1 MIEYLSIN
9 GLGVIGDAAVE
20 LDPGFTVVTGETGA
34 GKTMVVTA
42 LNLLLGARA
51 DAGAVRHGASRATV
65 EAGFRLDAGQ
75 AAVEIATEA
84 GAVLDEET
92 PDGGAGPE
100 TDAVPSVSP
109 DVGAPARRRGDVA
122 LVVTR
127 SVGAAGSSGR
137 SRASAGGRGVP
148 VALLGEL
155 GEHLVAVHGQ
165 TDQLRL
171 KSPAAQRHALDAFA
185 GPELTE
191 TLTAY
196 QRDFEAWRRA
206 ATELDEITNN
216 EQDRAR
222 EAENLQRSL
231 EEIDNAAVREG
242 EDEEVKAL
250 IQRLENVEELRAA
263 SLGAHTHLV
272 GGDAADAVEI
282 PSAET
287 LIEAARQSLLQAPGQ
302 DDELTGLS
310 QRLAE
315 VGILLA
321 DVSGDLAGYAA
332 RLDDDAASDLDSAQ
346 SRLAELTRL
355 SRLYGPELSDVIRW
369 AETHRPRLETLQG
382 DTGRI
387 EELTAEVARLEQDVL
402 AGASELTRLRT
413 AGASALAG
421 LVSEELHALSMPDAT
436 FHATVTTGGQP
447 GPHGADE
454 VHLLLQPHAGAEP
467 RPLGKGASGGE
478 LSRVMLALEVVL
490 AATDPVP
497 TFVFDEV
504 DAGVGGEAAVQ
515 IGRRLARLAR
525 HVQVIVVTHLPQV
538 AAFADRHLKVTKN
551 SDGDAGFTTSDVA
564 SLEGEERVGE
574 LARML
579 AGRADSGAA
588 RDHARELLEASHA

>member
-9 GLGVIGDAAVE
+9 GLGVIGDATVE

-65 EAGFRLDAGQ
+65 EAGFRLAPGN
-75 AAVEIATEA
+75 AALGLAAEA
-84 GAVLDEET
+84 GAVLDDVEDAVGE
-92 PDGGAGPE
+92 GNGPE
-100 TDAVPSVSP
+100 P
-109 DVGAPARRRGDVA
+109 A

-171 KSPAAQRHALDAFA
+171 KSPAAQRHALDSFA
-185 GPELTE
+185 GPAVTE
-191 TLTAY
+191 ALSAY
-196 QRDFEAWRRA
+196 RHDYEAWRRA
-206 ATELDEITNN
+206 GTELAEITTH

-231 EEIDNAAVREG
+231 EEIDTASPEEG
-242 EDEEVKAL
+242 EDEAVRAM
-250 IQRLENVEELRAA
+250 IARLENVEELRAA
-263 SLGAHTHLV
+263 SLGAHAHLS
-272 GGDAADAVEI
+272 GADAADAVEI
-282 PSAET
+282 PAAEA
-287 LIEAARQSLLQAPGQ
+287 LVESARQSLLSAPGQ
-302 DDELTGLS
+302 DEELTGMAR
-310 QRLAE
+310 RLGE
-315 VGILLA
+315 VGIHLA
-321 DVSGDLAGYAA
+321 DIAGDLAGYAA
-332 RLDDDAASDLDSAQ
+332 RLDEDSGADLDTAQ

-355 SRLYGPELSDVIRW
+355 MRLYGPELTDVIAW
-369 AETHRPRLETLQG
+369 AEAHRPRLEELQG
-382 DTGRI
+382 DSGRI
-387 EELTAEVARLEQDVL
+387 EELTAEVARLEQQVL
-402 AGASELTRLRT
+402 AGVTELTRLRGE
-413 AGASALAG
+413 AAARLSG
-421 LVSEELHALSMPDAT
+421 LVSEELHALSMPDAS
-436 FHATVTTGGQP
+436 FHATVSTAGEP

-454 VHLLLQPHAGAEP
+454 VRLLLQPHAGADP

-538 AAFADRHLKVTKN
+538 AAFADRHVKVTKD
-551 SDGDAGFTTSDVA
+551 SDSEAGFTTSDVA
-564 SLEGEERVGE
+564 SLQDEDRVGE

-579 AGRADSGAA
+579 AGRSGSDAA
-588 RDHARELLEASHA
+588 RDHARELLEASRA

>member
-9 GLGVIGDAAVE
+9 GLGVIGDADVE

-42 LNLLLGARA
+42 LNLLSGARA

-65 EAGFRLDAGQ
+65 EAGFRLSRDH
-75 AAVEIATEA
+75 AAVGIAEEA
-84 GAVLDEET
+84 GAVLDEAEPT
-92 PDGGAGPE
+92 ADDQ
-100 TDAVPSVSP
+100 T
-109 DVGAPARRRGDVA
+109 

-155 GEHLVAVHGQ
+155 GGQLVAIHGQ

-171 KSPAAQRHALDAFA
+171 KSPAAQRHALDSFA
-185 GPELTE
+185 GPELA
-191 TLTAY
+191 TAL
-196 QRDFEAWRRA
+196 EAYRQDYLAWKQA
-206 ATELDEITNN
+206 AAELDEITAH

-231 EEIDNAAVREG
+231 EEIDEAAVEAG
-242 EDEEVKAL
+242 EDEAVKAR
-250 IQRLENVEELRAA
+250 IQRLENVEELRSA
-263 SLGAHTHLV
+263 SLGAHAHLAGADV
-272 GGDAADAVEI
+272 ADAVEA
-282 PSAET
+282 PSAMA
-287 LIEAARQSLLQAPGQ
+287 LLEAARQCLVQSPGH
-302 DDELTGLS
+302 DEELAELS
-310 QRLAE
+310 KRLDE
-315 VGILLA
+315 VGIVVA
-321 DVSGDLAGYAA
+321 DISADLAGYAA
-332 RLDDDAASDLDSAQ
+332 RLDDDASTDLDAAQ

-355 SRLYGPELSDVIRW
+355 MRLYGPELTDVLAW
-369 AETHRPRLETLQG
+369 AEHHRPRLEELQG
-382 DTGRI
+382 DSGRI
-387 EELTAEVARLEQDVL
+387 EELSAEVERLQEAVR
-402 AGASELTRLRT
+402 AGASTLTALRT
-413 AGASALAG
+413 AAAEDLSRS
-421 LVSEELHALSMPDAT
+421 VSEELRALSMPDAT
-436 FHATVTTGGQP
+436 FHATVVPGDEP
-447 GPHGADE
+447 GPHGADD
-454 VHLLLQPHAGAEP
+454 VHLLLQPHAGTDP

-515 IGRRLARLAR
+515 IGRRLARLAQ

-538 AAFADRHLKVTKN
+538 AAFADRHLRVTKN
-551 SDGDAGFTTSDVA
+551 SNSTSGFTTSDVVT
-564 SLEGEERVGE
+564 LEGEDRIEE

-579 AGRADSGAA
+579 AGRAGSGSA
-588 RDHARELLEASHA
+588 RDHARELLEASLA

>member
-1 MIEYLSIN
+1 MIEYLSIDS
-9 GLGVIGDAAVE
+9 LGVIGDATVD

-51 DAGAVRHGASRATV
+51 DAGAVRHGSSHATV
-65 EAGFRLDAGQ
+65 EAGFRLGADH
-75 AAVEIATEA
+75 AAVTLAEEA
-84 GAVLDEET
+84 GAVLDEVDD
-92 PDGGAGPE
+92 DGGR
-100 TDAVPSVSP
+100 S
-109 DVGAPARRRGDVA
+109 ARLARA

-127 SVGAAGSSGR
+127 TVGAAGGSR

-155 GEHLVAVHGQ
+155 GQHLVAVHGQ

-171 KSPAAQRHALDAFA
+171 KSAAAQRHALDSFA
-185 GPELTE
+185 GEELAGA
-191 TLTAY
+191 LAAY
-196 QRDFEAWRRA
+196 RRDFEAWRAARA
-206 ATELDEITNN
+206 ELAEITQH

-231 EEIDNAAVREG
+231 EEIDEADVHEG
-242 EDEEVKAL
+242 EDEEIRTR
-250 IQRLENVEELRAA
+250 IQRLENIEELRAA
-263 SLGAHTHLV
+263 SLGAHAHLA
-272 GGDAADAVEI
+272 GADAAEAVDV
-282 PSAET
+282 PSAEA
-287 LIEAARQSLLQAPGQ
+287 LVEAARQALLQAPGQ
-302 DDELTGLS
+302 DAELTALAG
-310 QRLAE
+310 RLAE

-321 DVSGDLAGYAA
+321 DVSAELAGYAA
-332 RLDDDAASDLDSAQ
+332 GLDDDAASDLDAAQ
-346 SRLAELTRL
+346 SRLAELNRL
-355 SRLYGPELSDVIRW
+355 MRLYGPDLADVLEW
-369 AETHRPRLETLQG
+369 ARAHRARLDELQG
-382 DTGRI
+382 DSGRI
-387 EELTAEVARLEQDVL
+387 VELTEQSERLE
-402 AGASELTRLRT
+402 ASVRTAAAELTRLRT
-413 AGASALAG
+413 AAAEELSAQ
-421 LVSEELHALSMPDAT
+421 VTEELHALSMPDAT
-436 FHATVTTGGQP
+436 FHASVTPGGEP

-454 VHLLLQPHAGAEP
+454 VALLLQPHAGSAP

-515 IGRRLARLAR
+515 IGRRLARLAQ

-538 AAFADRHLKVTKN
+538 AAYADRHLKVTKD
-551 SDGDAGFTTSDVA
+551 SDSDAGFTTSDVQV
-564 SLEGEERVGE
+564 LEGEARVEE

-579 AGRADSGAA
+579 AGRAGSGSA

>member
-1 MIEYLSIN
+1 MIDYLSID
-9 GLGVIGDAAVE
+9 GLGVIGDATVE

-65 EAGFRLDAGQ
+65 EAGFRLLADHPAL
-75 AAVEIATEA
+75 ARAEEA
-84 GAVLDEET
+84 GAALDDDADLAPGSSGNAT
-92 PDGGAGPE
+92 PSAG
-100 TDAVPSVSP
+100 TT
-109 DVGAPARRRGDVA
+109 PAAAGERG

-137 SRASAGGRGVP
+137 SRASAGGVGVP

-171 KSPAAQRHALDAFA
+171 KSPAAQRHALDSFA
-185 GPELTE
+185 GDALARV
-191 TLTAY
+191 LDAY
-196 QRDFEAWRRA
+196 RRDFDHWRHSVA
-206 ATELDEITNN
+206 ELAEITTH

-231 EEIDNAAVREG
+231 EEIDLAAVRAG
-242 EDEEVKAL
+242 EDLEVRAL
-250 IQRLENVEELRAA
+250 IERLENVEELRAA
-263 SLGAHTHLV
+263 TLGAHARLA

-282 PSAET
+282 PSAEA
-287 LIEAARQSLLQAPGQ
+287 LVEDARQALLQAPGQ
-302 DDELTGLS
+302 DEELTQLAR
-310 QRLAE
+310 RLAE

-332 RLDDDAASDLDSAQ
+332 RLDDDAAADLDTAQ

-355 SRLYGPELSDVIRW
+355 MRLYGPELSDVLDW
-369 AETHRPRLETLQG
+369 AETHRPRLEELQG
-382 DTGRI
+382 DPGRI
-387 EELTAEVARLEQDVL
+387 EELTATVTRLEQQVRR
-402 AGASELTRLRT
+402 GAAELTRLREE
-413 AGASALAG
+413 AAREL
-421 LVSEELHALSMPDAT
+421 SERVTGELHALSMPDAS
-436 FHATVTTGGQP
+436 FHASVVPGDEP
-447 GPHGADE
+447 GPHGTDE
-454 VHLLLQPHAGAEP
+454 VRLLLQPHAGAEP

-515 IGRRLARLAR
+515 IGRRLARLAQ

-538 AAFADRHLKVTKN
+538 AAFADRHVKVIKD
-551 SDGDAGFTTSDVA
+551 SDRDAGFTTSDVTV
-564 SLEGEERVGE
+564 LTGEDRVGE

-579 AGRADSGAA
+579 AGRSGSDAA
-588 RDHARELLEASHA
+588 RDHARELLEASRP

>member
-1 MIEYLSIN
+1 MIEYLSIK
-9 GLGVIGDAAVE
+9 GLGVIGDASVE

-65 EAGFRLDAGQ
+65 EAGFRIARGN
-75 AAVEIATEA
+75 AAVGIAAEA
-84 GAVLDEET
+84 GAVLDDE
-92 PDGGAGPE
+92 DGDDDGASGRRE
-100 TDAVPSVSP
+100 
-109 DVGAPARRRGDVA
+109 APVA
-122 LVVTR
+122 LVVSR

-137 SRASAGGRGVP
+137 SRAAAGGRGVP
-148 VALLGEL
+148 VALLGDL

-165 TDQLRL
+165 TDQIRL
-171 KSPAAQRHALDAFA
+171 KSPAAQRHALDSFA
-185 GPELTE
+185 GAEVASALRTYRE
-191 TLTAY
+191 DYA
-196 QRDFEAWRRA
+196 AWKRA
-206 ATELDEITNN
+206 AAELEDITLH

-231 EEIDNAAVREG
+231 EEIDDAAVEAG
-242 EDEEVKAL
+242 EDEAVRAM
-250 IQRLENVEELRAA
+250 IQRLENIEELRAA
-263 SLGAHTHLV
+263 ALGAHAHLA
-272 GGDAADAVEI
+272 GADAAEAIDVPA
-282 PSAET
+282 AEA
-287 LIEAARQSLLQAPGQ
+287 LIESARQALVQAPGQ
-302 DDELTGLS
+302 DEELVELAK
-310 QRLAE
+310 RLAE
-315 VGILLA
+315 VGILIA
-321 DVSGDLAGYAA
+321 DIAGDLAGYAS
-332 RLDDDAASDLDSAQ
+332 RLDDDAAFDLDTAQ

-355 SRLYGPELSDVIRW
+355 MRLYGPELSDVIAW
-369 AETHRPRLETLQG
+369 AESHRPRLDELQG

-387 EELTAEVARLEQDVL
+387 EELTAEVGRLEAAVL
-402 AGASELTRLRT
+402 AGAAELTRLRT
-413 AGASALAG
+413 AAADELSA

-436 FHATVTTGGQP
+436 FHATVAPGGAP

-454 VHLLLQPHAGAEP
+454 IQLLLQPHAGSDP
-467 RPLGKGASGGE
+467 RALGKGASGGE

-515 IGRRLARLAR
+515 IGRRLARLAQ

-551 SDGDAGFTTSDVA
+551 SDSDAGFTTSDVQT
-564 SLEGEERVGE
+564 LHGEQRVGE

-579 AGRADSGAA
+579 AGRADSGSA

>member
-65 EAGFRLDAGQ
+65 EAGFRIAPGN
-75 AAVEIATEA
+75 AAVGIAAEA
-84 GAVLDEET
+84 GAILDE
-92 PDGGAGPE
+92 DGTAEPRSGADDGEPGS
-100 TDAVPSVSP
+100 AN
-109 DVGAPARRRGDVA
+109 APVA
-122 LVVTR
+122 LVVSR

-171 KSPAAQRHALDAFA
+171 KSPAAQRHALDSFA
-185 GPELTE
+185 GPEVA
-191 TLTAY
+191 TALRAY
-196 QRDFEAWRRA
+196 RRDYEAWKQA
-206 ATELDEITNN
+206 AAELEDITLH

-231 EEIDNAAVREG
+231 EEIDNAAVGEG
-242 EDEEVKAL
+242 EDEAVKAL

-263 SLGAHTHLV
+263 SLGAHAHLA
-272 GGDAADAVEI
+272 GADAAEAVDM
-282 PSAET
+282 PAAEA
-287 LIEAARQSLLQAPGQ
+287 LIESARQALLQAPGQ
-302 DDELTGLS
+302 DDQLAELAK
-310 QRLAE
+310 RLAE
-315 VGILLA
+315 VGIVVA
-321 DVSGDLAGYAA
+321 DIAGDLAGYASQ
-332 RLDDDAASDLDSAQ
+332 LDDDAASDLDTAQ

-355 SRLYGPELSDVIRW
+355 MRLYGPELSDVIQW
-369 AETHRPRLETLQG
+369 ADSHRPRLDELQG
-382 DTGRI
+382 DSGRI
-387 EELTAEVARLEQDVL
+387 EELSAEVDRLEAAVL
-402 AGASELTRLRT
+402 AGAAELTRLRT
-413 AGASALAG
+413 GAAGELSG

-436 FHATVTTGGQP
+436 FHATVTTGGEP

-454 VHLLLQPHAGAEP
+454 IQLLLQPHAGTAP

-538 AAFADRHLKVTKN
+538 AAFAERHLKVTKN
-551 SDGDAGFTTSDVA
+551 SNSDAGFTTSDVQA
-564 SLEGEERVGE
+564 LDGEQRVGE

-579 AGRADSGAA
+579 AGRADSGSA
-588 RDHARELLEASHA
+588 RDHARELLDASHA

>member
-9 GLGVIGDAAVE
+9 GLGVIGDASVE

-65 EAGFRLDAGQ
+65 EAGFRLSRSN
-75 AAVEIATEA
+75 AALGLAAEA
-84 GAVLDEET
+84 GAVVDDDEEEA
-92 PDGGAGPE
+92 PGA
-100 TDAVPSVSP
+100 T
-109 DVGAPARRRGDVA
+109 GAESA

-127 SVGAAGSSGR
+127 SVGASGSTGR

-171 KSPAAQRHALDAFA
+171 KSPAAQRHALDSFA
-185 GPELTE
+185 GAAMAEA
-191 TLTAY
+191 LTAY
-196 QRDFEAWRRA
+196 RRDYDAWRQSA
-206 ATELDEITNN
+206 AELAEITTH

-231 EEIDNAAVREG
+231 EEIDTAAPEDGEDVAVR
-242 EDEEVKAL
+242 AM
-250 IQRLENVEELRAA
+250 IARLENVEELRAA
-263 SLGAHTHLV
+263 ALGAHAHLAGADV
-272 GGDAADAVEI
+272 ADAVEV
-282 PSAET
+282 PAAEA
-287 LIEAARQSLLQAPGQ
+287 LLESARQSLLQAPGQ
-302 DDELTGLS
+302 DEDLAGMAR
-310 QRLAE
+310 RLAE

-332 RLDDDAASDLDSAQ
+332 RLDDDAAADLDTAQ

-355 SRLYGPELSDVIRW
+355 MRLYGPELTDVIAW
-369 AETHRPRLETLQG
+369 AETHRPRLEELQ
-382 DTGRI
+382 DDSGRI
-387 EELTAEVARLEQDVL
+387 DELTTEVSRLEQQVL
-402 AGASELTRLRT
+402 AGASELTRLRQ
-413 AGASALAG
+413 SAAAQLSG
-421 LVSEELHALSMPDAT
+421 LVSEELHALSMPDAS
-436 FHATVTTGGQP
+436 FHATVSTGGEP

-454 VHLLLQPHAGAEP
+454 IRLLLQPHAGAEP

-538 AAFADRHLKVTKN
+538 AAFADRHVKVTKD
-551 SDGDAGFTTSDVA
+551 SDREAGFTSSDVA
-564 SLEGEERVGE
+564 SLHGEDRVGE

-579 AGRADSGAA
+579 AGRSGSGAA

>member
-9 GLGVIGDAAVE
+9 GLGVIGDASVE

-51 DAGAVRHGASRATV
+51 DAGAVRHGASHATV
-65 EAGFRLDAGQ
+65 EAGFRLPASN
-75 AAVEIATEA
+75 AAVGLAEQA
-84 GAVLDEET
+84 GAVLDDEGDGDEGDG
-92 PDGGAGPE
+92 DGGDGDGAAGMR
-100 TDAVPSVSP
+100 S
-109 DVGAPARRRGDVA
+109 

-127 SVGAAGSSGR
+127 SVGASGSSSR

-165 TDQLRL
+165 ADQLRL
-171 KSPAAQRHALDAFA
+171 RSAAAQRHALDAFA
-185 GPELTE
+185 GTPLAAALEG
-191 TLTAY
+191 Y
-196 QRDFEAWRRA
+196 RRDYAAWRAARA
-206 ATELDEITNN
+206 ELDEITTH

-231 EEIDNAAVREG
+231 EEIDEAAVTAG
-242 EDEEVKAL
+242 EDEEVRAR

-263 SLGAHTHLV
+263 SLGAHAHLA
-272 GGDAADAVEI
+272 GADAAEAVDV
-282 PSAET
+282 PAAEA
-287 LIEAARQSLLQAPGQ
+287 LVEAARQALLQAPGN
-302 DDELTGLS
+302 DAELTALVA
-310 QRLAE
+310 RLAE
-315 VGILLA
+315 VGIVLA
-321 DVSGDLAGYAA
+321 DISADLAGYAA
-332 RLDDDAASDLDSAQ
+332 RLDDDAAADLDTAQ

-355 SRLYGPELSDVIRW
+355 MRLYGPELTDVLDW
-369 AETHRPRLETLQG
+369 AERHRARLDELQG
-382 DTGRI
+382 DSGRI
-387 EELTAEVARLEQDVL
+387 QELTAEVERLETAVL
-402 AGASELTRLRT
+402 RGASELTALRT
-413 AGASALAG
+413 AAAEELSAR
-421 LVSEELHALSMPDAT
+421 VTEELHALSMPDAS
-436 FHATVTTGGQP
+436 FHASVTTGGEP

-454 VHLLLQPHAGAEP
+454 VALLLQPHAGSEP

-515 IGRRLARLAR
+515 IGRRLALLAR

-538 AAFADRHLKVTKN
+538 AAFADRHLRVTKD
-551 SDGDAGFTTSDVA
+551 SDSDAGFTTSDVRR
-564 SLEGEERVGE
+564 LEGEDRVAE

-579 AGRADSGAA
+579 AGRSGSGSA
-588 RDHARELLEASHA
+588 RDHARELLAASRA

>member
-9 GLGVIGDAAVE
+9 SLGVIGDATVD

-51 DAGAVRHGASRATV
+51 DAGAVRHGASHAMV
-65 EAGFRLDAGQ
+65 EAGFRLGADH
-75 AAVEIATEA
+75 AAVGLAEEA
-84 GAVLDEET
+84 GAVLDEID
-92 PDGGAGPE
+92 PDGRDDGARADGPGNR
-100 TDAVPSVSP
+100 S
-109 DVGAPARRRGDVA
+109 

-127 SVGAAGSSGR
+127 SVGAAGSSSR

-148 VALLGEL
+148 VALLGEI
-155 GEHLVAVHGQ
+155 GGHLVAVHGQ

-171 KSPAAQRHALDAFA
+171 KSATAQRHALDAFA
-185 GPELTE
+185 GEELATA
-191 TLTAY
+191 LTAY
-196 QRDFEAWRRA
+196 RQDFDAWRVAR
-206 ATELDEITNN
+206 TELAEITLH

-231 EEIDNAAVREG
+231 EEIDEADVRSG
-242 EDEEVKAL
+242 EDEEVRAR

-263 SLGAHTHLV
+263 SLGAHAHLAGADV
-272 GGDAADAVEI
+272 AEAVDVPAAEALV
-282 PSAET
+282 
-287 LIEAARQSLLQAPGQ
+287 EAARQALLQAPGP
-302 DDELTGLS
+302 DAELTGLAG
-310 QRLAE
+310 RLAE
-315 VGILLA
+315 VGIVLA
-321 DVSGDLAGYAA
+321 DISADLAGYAA
-332 RLDDDAASDLDSAQ
+332 RLDDDAASDLDAAQ

-355 SRLYGPELSDVIRW
+355 MRLYGPELSDVLDW
-369 AETHRPRLETLQG
+369 ARSHRARLDELQG
-382 DTGRI
+382 DSGRI
-387 EELTAEVARLEQDVL
+387 LELTEQVERLEAAVL
-402 AGASELTRLRT
+402 AGATELTRQRAAAAQDLSGQVTGELR
-413 AGASALAG
+413 
-421 LVSEELHALSMPDAT
+421 ALSMPDAT
-436 FHATVTTGGQP
+436 FHASVTPGGEP

-454 VHLLLQPHAGAEP
+454 VALLLQPHAGAAP

-515 IGRRLARLAR
+515 IGRRLARLAQ

-538 AAFADRHLKVTKN
+538 AAFADRHLKVTKD
-551 SDGDAGFTTSDVA
+551 SDSDAGFTTSDVQA
-564 SLEGEERVGE
+564 LEGEDRVEE

-579 AGRADSGAA
+579 AGRAGSGSA

>member
-1 MIEYLSIN
+1 MIEYLSIDS
-9 GLGVIGDAAVE
+9 LGVIGDATVD

-51 DAGAVRHGASRATV
+51 DAGAVRHGASHATV
-65 EAGFRLDAGQ
+65 EAGFRLGADH
-75 AAVEIATEA
+75 AAVTLAEEA
-84 GAVLDEET
+84 GAVLDEVDD
-92 PDGGAGPE
+92 DGGR
-100 TDAVPSVSP
+100 
-109 DVGAPARRRGDVA
+109 PARLAKA

-127 SVGAAGSSGR
+127 TVGAAGTSR

-171 KSPAAQRHALDAFA
+171 KSAAAQRHALDSFA
-185 GPELTE
+185 GEELA
-191 TLTAY
+191 TALADY
-196 QRDFEAWRRA
+196 RQDFEAWRAARA
-206 ATELDEITNN
+206 ELAEITQH

-222 EAENLQRSL
+222 EAENLQRAL
-231 EEIDNAAVREG
+231 EEIDEAEVHEG
-242 EDEEVKAL
+242 EDEEVRTR
-250 IQRLENVEELRAA
+250 IQRLENIEELRAA
-263 SLGAHTHLV
+263 SLGAHAHLA
-272 GGDAADAVEI
+272 GADAAEAVDV
-282 PSAET
+282 PSAEA
-287 LIEAARQSLLQAPGQ
+287 LVEAARQALLQAPGQ
-302 DDELTGLS
+302 DAELTALAG
-310 QRLAE
+310 RLAE

-321 DVSGDLAGYAA
+321 DVSAELAGYAA
-332 RLDDDAASDLDSAQ
+332 GLDDDAGSDLDAAQ
-346 SRLAELTRL
+346 SRLAELNRL
-355 SRLYGPELSDVIRW
+355 MRLYGPELADVLEW
-369 AETHRPRLETLQG
+369 ARTHRVRLEELQG
-382 DTGRI
+382 DSGRMV
-387 EELTAEVARLEQDVL
+387 ELTEQSERLE
-402 AGASELTRLRT
+402 ASVRTAAAELTRLRT
-413 AGASALAG
+413 AAAEELSAQ
-421 LVSEELHALSMPDAT
+421 VTEELHALSMPDAT
-436 FHATVTTGGQP
+436 FHASVTPGGEP

-454 VHLLLQPHAGAEP
+454 VALLLQPHAGSTP

-515 IGRRLARLAR
+515 IGRRLARLAQ

-538 AAFADRHLKVTKN
+538 AAYADRHLKVTKD
-551 SDGDAGFTTSDVA
+551 SDSDAGFTTSDVQV
-564 SLEGEERVGE
+564 LEGEARVEE

-579 AGRADSGAA
+579 AGRAGSGSA